1 MMVIEL
7 RPPEFLWASMKTDP
21 WLVLNFAIVDLA
33 AFGSKTYPIQIIVV
47 IHVVPYFVCQ
57 FHRYTN

>member
-33 AFGSKTYPIQIIVV
+33 AFGSET
-47 IHVVPYFVCQ
+47 
-57 FHRYTN
+57 

>member
-7 RPPEFLWASMKTDP
+7 RPPELLLASMKTDP

-57 FHRYTN
+57 LHRYIN